1 MLEEIFKSTFIYKST
16 ASYISQHST
25 APSPPTTPH
34 NIISSHG
41 VDGLFNDGGGFNQL
55 LLGDDERRGNPDH
68 LPTDGLGQNAIVP
81 QLEADVPSIDV

>member
-34 NIISSHG
+34 SSHG

-55 LLGDDERRGNPDH
+55 LLGDDEGRGNPDH
-68 LPTDGLGQNAIVP
+68 VPTDGPGQNAIVP
-81 QLEADVPSIDV
+81 QLEADVQSIDV